1 MVRTCQVEEVKEEV
15 VGNWEVEKEEPI
27 AHSAPD
33 APRRWRTWQRL
44 TAAAVVV
51 LAILFAV
58 GAVFFFLAREPEET
72 HQEPLYFTKKG
83 QLWALLPQ
91 ETAPLELGRSDI
103 VRVTV
108 MESRDNTRFAWYD
121 GVGLYYRKAD
131 AKEAEEVQ
139 RDVRAAALS
148 PSGNS
153 LLYYVYVNEESG
165 GKLCRYDGNS
175 GEVQELLT
183 GLGNLQYS
191 VISQDGAYWALQVG
205 DVLLWANVETGEIQQ
220 AASGLLDGQ
229 MRIRAVSSRGVY
241 YDVLSSAG
249 QNLYDL
255 MHWRP
260 GGSPERELAS
270 VQSLSLDEDGQGY
283 GVCDSEASSSLYWF
297 DGETASLVDSQVDAS
312 YLRILGNWDSAQRM
326 KAEVA
331 VYRRNGEEQLYAANR
346 GKSGPLSQEVPS
358 GELLDD
364 PIGGTPLPDVILE
377 GNSLYCM
384 TGEFRGDGEVWRV
397 PLEWNGPG
405 SPEKLESF
413 PASQETWK
421 FYVTSAGDVLRCGSS
436 REEGERESF
445 CSLYWNGEQAADD
458 LYLWGGLP
466 YQLFEYQGAVYYMG
480 KGRDQGFSMKRIQKG
495 VSEMVD
501 DTVEDCRP
509 MEDGRLAYLRTGEG
523 ETQDLLVMGPDG
535 KPQLAAEA
543 VDVVLGWS
551 HVVY

>member
-220 AASGLLDGQ
+220 AASGLLDG
-229 MRIRAVSSRGVY
+229 
-241 YDVLSSAG
+241 D
-249 QNLYDL
+249 
-255 MHWRP
+255 
-260 GGSPERELAS
+260 
-270 VQSLSLDEDGQGY
+270 
-283 GVCDSEASSSLYWF
+283 
-297 DGETASLVDSQVDAS
+297 
-312 YLRILGNWDSAQRM
+312 
-326 KAEVA
+326 
-331 VYRRNGEEQLYAANR
+331 
-346 GKSGPLSQEVPS
+346 
-358 GELLDD
+358 
-364 PIGGTPLPDVILE
+364 
-377 GNSLYCM
+377 
-384 TGEFRGDGEVWRV
+384 TGR
-397 PLEWNGPG
+397 
-405 SPEKLESF
+405 
-413 PASQETWK
+413 
-421 FYVTSAGDVLRCGSS
+421 
-436 REEGERESF
+436 
-445 CSLYWNGEQAADD
+445 
-458 LYLWGGLP
+458 
-466 YQLFEYQGAVYYMG
+466 
-480 KGRDQGFSMKRIQKG
+480 
-495 VSEMVD
+495 
-501 DTVEDCRP
+501 
-509 MEDGRLAYLRTGEG
+509 
-523 ETQDLLVMGPDG
+523 
-535 KPQLAAEA
+535 
-543 VDVVLGWS
+543 
-551 HVVY
+551 

>member
-1 MVRTCQVEEVKEEV
+1 MVRVMQEEKQ
-15 VGNWEVEKEEPI
+15 GSI
-27 AHSAPD
+27 GPD
-33 APRRWRTWQRL
+33 AVEMEQQGSPMAPATPRRWRPWQRL
-44 TAAAVVV
+44 AAAGAAV
-51 LAILFAV
+51 LAILLAV
-58 GAVFFFLAREPEET
+58 GAVLFFLAREPEEP

-121 GVGLYYRKAD
+121 GIGLYYRKAD

-153 LLYYVYVNEESG
+153 LLYYVYESDGSG
-165 GKLCRYDGNS
+165 GKLCRYDGAS
-175 GEVQELLT
+175 GEVTELLT

-191 VISQDGAYWALQVG
+191 VVSQDGAYWAIQVG
-205 DVLLWANVETGEIQQ
+205 DVLLWANVETGETQQ

-229 MRIRAVSSRGVY
+229 MRIRAVSGQGLY
-241 YDVLSSAG
+241 YEVLSSAG
-249 QNLYDL
+249 QSLYDL

-260 GGSPERELAS
+260 GGSSERELS
-270 VQSLSLDEDGQGY
+270 GIQSLSLNQDGQGY
-283 GVCDSEASSSLYWF
+283 GVCASEGASGLYWF
-297 DGETASLVDSQVDAS
+297 DGETASLVDSQVDSS
-312 YLRILGNWDSAQRM
+312 YLRLPGNWDSAQQVQT
-326 KAEVA
+326 EVA
-331 VYRRNGEEQLYAANR
+331 VYRRSGEEQLYVANR

-358 GELLDD
+358 GELLDA
-364 PIGGTPLPDVILE
+364 PTGGTPLPDVILE
-377 GNSLYCM
+377 GNALYCM
-384 TGEFRGDGEVWRV
+384 TGESQGEGEIWRV
-397 PLEWNGPG
+397 PLAWNGPG

-413 PASQETWK
+413 PASQGTWK
-421 FYVTSAGDVLRCGSS
+421 FYMTSQEDVLRCGSS
-436 REEGERESF
+436 WEEGERGSF

-466 YQLFEYQGAVYYMG
+466 YQLFEHQGAVYYMG

-509 MEDGRLAYLRTGEG
+509 MEDGRLAYLRTGRG